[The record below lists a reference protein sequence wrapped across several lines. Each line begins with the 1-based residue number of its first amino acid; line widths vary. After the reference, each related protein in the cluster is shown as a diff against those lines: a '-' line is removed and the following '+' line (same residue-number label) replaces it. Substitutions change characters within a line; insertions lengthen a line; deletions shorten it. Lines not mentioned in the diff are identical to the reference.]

1 VSRPQSRTARPWL
14 LRGLLVLLAVA
25 GLGIWPGG
33 HCADDV
39 SAHHTAHAAAISAA
53 DTAALATTAMSAPRR
68 DDGNRRG
75 PSGEP
80 STTADEC
87 HITPPTTVT
96 TTVNTAAPL
105 LPADERSAAVAPRPH
120 SLTPC
125 FSPGVALIHLGVSR
139 T

>member
-1 VSRPQSRTARPWL
+1 VSRPQSQAAGPWL

-25 GLGIWPGG
+25 GLGLWPGG

-39 SAHHTAHAAAISAA
+39 SARHTAPVAVMSAA
-53 DTAALATTAMSAPRR
+53 DPAALATTATSAPRR
-68 DDGNRRG
+68 DDGDHWG

-87 HITPPTTVT
+87 HIVPPTTVT
-96 TTVNTAAPL
+96 TTVNTAGLL
-105 LPADERSAAVAPRPH
+105 LPAEERSVAVTPRPR

-125 FSPGVALIHLGVSR
+125 FSPGVALVHLGVSR